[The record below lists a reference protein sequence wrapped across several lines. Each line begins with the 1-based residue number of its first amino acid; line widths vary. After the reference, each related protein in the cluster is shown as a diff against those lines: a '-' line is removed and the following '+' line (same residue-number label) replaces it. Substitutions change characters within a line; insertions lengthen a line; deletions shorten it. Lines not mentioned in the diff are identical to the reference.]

1 MKEMELGPNGGLIF
15 CMELLL
21 ENKGNVINNKKVLSR
36 WKPNRLVLPLPRFLP
51 NFGSAKSLRSVFLIR
66 GEFLP

>member
-1 MKEMELGPNGGLIF
+1 MELGPNGGLIF

-21 ENKGNVINNKKVLSR
+21 ENKGNVINNKKGLSR
-36 WKPNRLVLPLPRFLP
+36 WKHNRLACLYR
-51 NFGSAKSLRSVFLIR
+51 GSCQKPQVGFLIR